1 VEKIL
6 NTIKKGVIENKK
18 YTLNPIDCPIK
29 LNQNESSYDLPL
41 ELKTKITDRLLN
53 SNWNIYPEFVPEWL
67 YEKVSS
73 YYSLKKDN
81 ILIGNGS
88 NEMINTILISILESG
103 KTLIVSVPTFTVYS
117 LISSNLNAN
126 IIKVFLKEDLSFD
139 VDSIK
144 LKVSENKNSVTVV
157 CSPNN
162 PTGSVIKKNDI
173 EEIVKI
179 STGIVVI
186 DEAYGEFGGESVI
199 DLIGKYN
206 NLVVLK
212 TFSKAFG
219 LASLRMGFMIGS
231 KELIEEF
238 SKVKLPYNLN
248 IFSLITLDEIFSN
261 LSFLSENI
269 GKIKSEREFL
279 KCELLKLKDIK
290 VYDTEANFF
299 LIKSED
305 SHLLFSHL
313 VSCGI
318 LVRDVSS
325 YPMLKNHL
333 RITVG
338 TRYENETLLKALNK
352 LYS

>member
-1 VEKIL
+1 MEKIL

>member
-1 VEKIL
+1 MEKIF

-29 LNQNESSYDLPL
+29 LNQNESSYDLPF
-41 ELKTKITDRLLN
+41 ELKNKITNKLLD

-67 YEKVSS
+67 YEKVSN

-88 NEMINTILISILESG
+88 NEMINTILISILENG

-126 IIKVFLKEDLSFD
+126 IIRIFLKEDFSFD
-139 VDSIK
+139 VESIEF
-144 LKVSENKNSVTVV
+144 KVSENRNSVTVI

-162 PTGSVIKKNDI
+162 PTGSVMKKDDI
-173 EEIVKI
+173 EKIVKM
-179 STGIVVI
+179 SSGIVVI

-199 DLIGKYN
+199 DLISEYN

-219 LASLRMGFMIGS
+219 LASLRMGFMLGS
-231 KELIEEF
+231 KELIAEF

-269 GKIKSEREFL
+269 DKIKNEREFL
-279 KCELLKLKDIK
+279 KNELLKFKDIK

-305 SHLLFSHL
+305 SHSLFLHL

-338 TRYENETLLKALNK
+338 TRYENEMLLIALK
-352 LYS
+352 KIYS